1 MNIISTLNRFIRFLY
16 SLSPSKRRLILNIFD
31 VITILISYYLT
42 SLIFISFSAD
52 DVLNIRKSEITYFLI
67 LYSSISIVFYN
78 FSGIYKSIIRYFKS
92 TFIYKQFLR
101 CLIVLF
107 IYFILNY
114 LSNSYILSFKF
125 LFIFFT
131 INTFLTII
139 YRLIIRD
146 LVLYS
151 RKLNNDVKNVVIYG
165 ISNNA
170 IQLAQSLHLNNN
182 YRVRYFVIDDMKFWG
197 REFLGLKVIAP
208 DKLLKNKFCIDKI
221 FLVLDKNIN
230 DNKGKILR
238 KLQKYSIPILQLP
251 TFDNIGDHKT
261 FENKLQT
268 IDIKDLLGR
277 KVVNPDCEILGKS
290 VKNASV
296 CVIGAGGSIGSE
308 ICEQLLS
315 LNPSKMIL
323 VDSCEYNLYS
333 LEINLR
339 NKLSN
344 DIELEVILGCAKD
357 EIYMENIFKNNNVDI
372 VFHAAAYKHVP
383 IVEKNPISGLSN
395 NIISTYSLCRASKKS
410 KVKKFV
416 LISSDKAVRPK
427 NIMGASKRLSEI
439 IVQAFADLENK
450 NSKIPGIKFSMVR
463 FGNVLNSSGSVLPLF
478 KKQIDSGGPITITH
492 KKVKRYFMT
501 IKEAANLVIQTLELS
516 NNGEIFILDMGK
528 QIKIETLAKQMIL
541 LNGKKIKDN
550 NNKEGDIEIKYIGL
564 REGEKMYEELL
575 IDTSAEKTNHPLI
588 FKAVE
593 KGLPFEYLINKLEEL
608 REYLS
613 NYDKEKALNLLSELV
628 PEWERWQ

>member
-1 MNIISTLNRFIRFLY
+1 MNIIARLSGFIRLLY
-16 SLSPSKRRLILNIFD
+16 SLNPSKRKIILNIFD
-31 VITILISYYLT
+31 VITLVMSFYISLFFF
-42 SLIFISFSAD
+42 LSFSSYEI
-52 DVLNIRKSEITYFLI
+52 LNIGIFEINYFLFI
-67 LYSSISIVFYN
+67 YSSIAILFYN
-78 FSGIYKSIIRYFKS
+78 LSGTYKSIVRYFKS
-92 TFIYKQFLR
+92 TFIYKHFLR
-101 CLIVLF
+101 NIVVLI
-107 IYFILNY
+107 IYSIFSSLQ
-114 LSNSYILSFKF
+114 NSEILSFKF
-125 LFIFFT
+125 IFIFSM
-131 INTFLTII
+131 INTFLSIL

-146 LVLYS
+146 FVLLS
-151 RKLNNDVKNVVIYG
+151 RKLNKDVENVVIYG
-165 ISNNA
+165 ISSNA

-182 YRVRYFVIDDMKFWG
+182 YRVRNFIIDDKNLWG
-197 REFLGLKVIAP
+197 KEFLGLKVVAP
-208 DKLLKNKFCIDKI
+208 DKLLKNKSYIDKI
-221 FLVLDKNIN
+221 FLVLDENIN
-230 DNKGKILR
+230 NNKGNILR
-238 KLQKYSIPILQLP
+238 KLHQYSIPILQLP
-251 TFDNIGDHKT
+251 PFDKIGEGKT
-261 FENKLQT
+261 FENNLQT
-268 IDIKDLLGR
+268 IDIQDLLGR

-296 CVIGAGGSIGSE
+296 CVVGAGGSIGSE
-308 ICEQLLS
+308 ICDQLINLR
-315 LNPSKMIL
+315 PSKIIL

-344 DIELEVILGCAKD
+344 NLDLEVILGCAKD
-357 EIYMENIFKNNNVDI
+357 EIFMEKIFKDNNVDI

-395 NIISTYSLCRASKKS
+395 NIISTYSLCKASKKS

-439 IVQAFADLENK
+439 IVQAFADSENK
-450 NSKIPGIKFSMVR
+450 NSKIPKIKFSMVR

-492 KKVKRYFMT
+492 KDVKRYFMT
-501 IKEAANLVIQTLELS
+501 IKEAAQLVIQTLELS

-550 NNKEGDIEIKYIGL
+550 ENKRGDIEIKYIGL

-575 IDTSAEKTNHPLI
+575 IDTTAVNTSHPLI

-593 KGLPFEYLINKLEEL
+593 KGLPFEFLIAKLKEL
-608 REYLS
+608 DEYLS
-613 NYDKEKALNLLSELV
+613 NYDRENALKVLSELV
-628 PEWERWQ
+628 PEWERWL